1 VTQNGPYRGQ
11 IAKNFEFLK
20 ISNGGGGHFENHE
33 KIAISRQKIDRSL
46 RNLARLCKMGLL
58 TVQAVKIFNFEN
70 PRWPTTAILKTVQ
83 WPYLRNRLTDFDKI
97 GTVKYIIFKLE
108 MVDVSHSDA
117 NRPANVEVPGI
128 CKFTMAANCHFQ
140 KPLIIILTNNTA
152 NII

>member
-70 PRWPTTAILKTVQ
+70 PRWPTTAILKT
-83 WPYLRNRLTDFDKI
+83 DFDKI